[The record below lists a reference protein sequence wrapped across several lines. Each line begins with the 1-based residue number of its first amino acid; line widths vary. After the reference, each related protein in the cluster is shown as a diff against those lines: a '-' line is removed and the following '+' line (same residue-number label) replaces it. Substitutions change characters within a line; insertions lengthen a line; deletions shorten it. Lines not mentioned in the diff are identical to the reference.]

1 MYTFTLSCEET
12 IHSRGRACLHPSTEP
27 SMRMPQ
33 EKEGTIF
40 VCVCDR
46 FHDSGEISLTQCMVD
61 DEEIGQGTMR
71 QDVGDG
77 VALLYAE

>member
-1 MYTFTLSCEET
+1 
-12 IHSRGRACLHPSTEP
+12 
-27 SMRMPQ
+27 MRMPK

-61 DEEIGQGTMR
+61 DEEISQGTMR

-77 VALLYAE
+77 VAVLYAE